1 PNLRHTLPLLISFF
15 DLALISFS
23 IRTRTSLTAPKKRS
37 TLFSMLGNNNKREK
51 LLVPLQTPQRMQQI
65 NHKKEQNN
73 EEAERRCENPM
84 KRANENSTD
93 EAERLFKRPALMTT
107 GNSICTS
114 EAERLFKKPMEA
126 AKPNSTSEA
135 KRLFGFS
142 RSL

>member
-1 PNLRHTLPLLISFF
+1 
-15 DLALISFS
+15 
-23 IRTRTSLTAPKKRS
+23 
-37 TLFSMLGNNNKREK
+37 
-51 LLVPLQTPQRMQQI
+51 MQQI

-73 EEAERRCENPM
+73 GLTNHENGRCENPM